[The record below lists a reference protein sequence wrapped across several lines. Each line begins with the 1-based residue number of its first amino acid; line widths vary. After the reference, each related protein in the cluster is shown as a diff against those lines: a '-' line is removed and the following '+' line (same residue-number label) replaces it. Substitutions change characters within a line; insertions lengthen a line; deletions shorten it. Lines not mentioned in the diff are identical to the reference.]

1 MALKHEDLIAK
12 MTLEEKA
19 SMCDGLDY
27 WHSQPIDRLG
37 IRSISLNDGP
47 HGIRK
52 KGDPDAAKK
61 GETDLLK
68 GVPAICFPTASA
80 TACSWDVDLIRT
92 MGEALGDECR
102 KEKVSV
108 LLGPGTNIKRSPLC
122 GRNFEYFSED
132 PELAGEMAASF
143 INGVQSKGIGTSLKH
158 YAANNQETRRMTV
171 NTVVD
176 ERTLREIYLRP
187 FEIAVKKAQPWTI
200 MNAYNRLNGEYC
212 AENKWLLTDVLRK
225 DFGYENL
232 VVTDWGAEN
241 QRVPGLIAGQEIEMP
256 TSSGDGTRLIV
267 EAVKDGSLDEAV
279 LDHAVDLILDMV
291 DKAVAT
297 LGEYTYD
304 PAEHHALARKIA
316 SQCMVLMKND
326 DNILPLK
333 KDAKL
338 AVIGE
343 MAKKPRYQGAGS
355 SLINP
360 IQLDCAYD
368 TLTEMGVSFD
378 YADGYVTD
386 KKKKKKVKEDDLV
399 AQAVETAKGKEA
411 VLMFIG
417 LTDEYE
423 TEGSD
428 RKHLNLPPLHNRLV
442 NEVLK
447 VNKNVI
453 IVLSGGAAV
462 DMPWADDV
470 KAILNG
476 FLTGQASGSAACD
489 VLFGDVNPS
498 GKLSETYPYAL
509 EDNSSYKYFP
519 GTSVSVEYREGVY
532 VGYRYYDSANK
543 AVRFP
548 FGFGLSYT
556 TFEYSDLKLS
566 ADSIKDTDTLTAT
579 FRIKNTGSVDGAEV
593 AQLYVSDVESTIYR
607 PVKELK
613 GFKKVFLKAGEE
625 KEVSIDLD
633 KRAFAFYNV
642 DAHDWQVE
650 TGEFK
655 ILVGASSRDIKLEAS
670 VNVESTSAYAVPD
683 YSKLA
688 PAYYTADVNA
698 VTDEQY
704 KVVLGRE
711 LPPNER
717 DKSKPLTILNTIE
730 DAADGKWGGRLN
742 RMLKKMLGEDNLAS
756 AVALQLPIKNFIS
769 MSFGIF
775 SPRMAE
781 GLLVILNEDKM
792 GKGLRMIIG
801 GFFKGGGFKQLSKL
815 KQI

>member
-1 MALKHEDLIAK
+1 MELKHADLIAK

-19 SMCDGLDY
+19 SMCDGLDF

-37 IRSISLNDGP
+37 IKSVGLNDGP

-80 TACSWDVDLIRT
+80 TACSWDVDLIRE

-102 KEKVSV
+102 KERVSV

-132 PELAGEMAASF
+132 PELAGEMSAAF

-200 MNAYNRLNGEYC
+200 MCAYERLNGYYC
-212 AENKWLLTDVLRK
+212 AENKWLLTDVLRN

-241 QRVPGLIAGQEIEMP
+241 ERVPGLKAGNELEMP
-256 TSSGDGTRLIV
+256 TSSGEGTRLIV
-267 EAVKDGSLDEAV
+267 EAVNSGELEEAV

-291 DKAVAT
+291 DKSVKT

-304 PAEHHALARKIA
+304 PDAHHEISKKIA
-316 SQCMVLMKND
+316 TQCMVLMKND
-326 DNILPLK
+326 GNILPLK
-333 KDAKL
+333 KEQKI

-360 IQLDCAYD
+360 IKLDNAYD
-368 TLTEMGVSFD
+368 TLKTMGVNFEYAQGYSTEKKNKITDESFI
-378 YADGYVTD
+378 A
-386 KKKKKKVKEDDLV
+386 E
-399 AQAVETAKGKEA
+399 AVEKAKNAEVA
-411 VLMFIG
+411 LLFIG
-417 LTDEYE
+417 LTDEFE
-423 TEGSD
+423 TEGND
-428 RKHLNLPPLHNRLV
+428 RKHLGIPPLHNKLV
-442 NEVLK
+442 EEVLK
-447 VNKNVI
+447 VNRNVVV
-453 IVLSGGAAV
+453 VLSGGASV
-462 DMPWADDV
+462 EMPWADSV
-470 KAILNG
+470 PAILNQ
-476 FLTGQASGSAACD
+476 FLTGQAAGSAVCD
-489 VLFGDVNPS
+489 ILYGEVNPS
-498 GKLSETYPYAL
+498 GKLAETYPMAL
-509 EDNSSYKYFP
+509 EDNSSANYFP
-519 GTSVSVEYREGVY
+519 GTSVSVEYREDVY
-532 VGYRYYDSANK
+532 VGYRYYDSANIP
-543 AVRFP
+543 VRFP
-548 FGFGLSYT
+548 FGHGLSYT
-556 TFEYSDLKLS
+556 SFEYSDLKLS
-566 ADSIKDTDTLTAT
+566 ADRIKDTDTLTVT
-579 FRIKNTGSVDGAEV
+579 FKIKNTGSCDGAEI

-613 GFKKVFLKAGEE
+613 GFKKVFLKVGEE
-625 KEVSIDLD
+625 KEVSIELG

-650 TGEFK
+650 SGEFK
-655 ILVGASSRDIKLEAS
+655 ILVGASSRDIKMEAS
-670 VNVESTSAYAVPD
+670 VNVESTSNYPIPD
-683 YSKLA
+683 YKTLA
-688 PAYYTADVNA
+688 PSYYTANIKNVSDSEYTA
-698 VTDEQY
+698 
-704 KVVLGRE
+704 VLGHE
-711 LPPNER
+711 IPTNTR
-717 DKSKPLTILNTIE
+717 DKSQPLTILNTLE
-730 DAADGKWGGRLN
+730 DSADTKWGGRLC
-742 RMLKKMLGEDNLAS
+742 RLLTKFLGAETMMG
-756 AVALQLPIKNFIS
+756 AVALQTPIKNFIS

-775 SPRMAE
+775 SPKMAE
-781 GLLVILNEDKM
+781 GLLIMLNEGKFWRGLGKM
-792 GKGLRMIIG
+792 IG
-801 GFFKGGGFKQLSKL
+801 GFLFGGGIKKLGRL

>member
-1 MALKHEDLIAK
+1 MELKHADLIAK

-19 SMCDGLDY
+19 SMCDGLDF

-37 IRSISLNDGP
+37 VKSVGLNDGP

-52 KGDPDAAKK
+52 KGDPEAAKK

-80 TACSWDVDLIRT
+80 TACSWDVDLIRE

-102 KEKVSV
+102 KERVSV

-132 PELAGEMAASF
+132 PELAGEMSAAF

-200 MNAYNRLNGEYC
+200 MCAYERLNGDYC
-212 AENKWLLTDVLRK
+212 AENKWLLTDVLRD

-241 QRVPGLIAGQEIEMP
+241 DRVPGLKAGNELEMP
-256 TSSGDGTRLIV
+256 TSSGEGTRLIV
-267 EAVKDGSLDEAV
+267 EAVNSGELEEAV

-291 DKAVAT
+291 DKSVKT

-304 PAEHHALARKIA
+304 PDAHHEISKKIA
-316 SQCMVLMKND
+316 TQCMVLMKND
-326 DNILPLK
+326 GNILPLK
-333 KDAKL
+333 KEQKI

-360 IQLDCAYD
+360 IKLDNAYD
-368 TLTEMGVSFD
+368 TLKAMGVNFEYAQGYSTEKKNKITDESFI
-378 YADGYVTD
+378 A
-386 KKKKKKVKEDDLV
+386 E
-399 AQAVETAKGKEA
+399 AVEKAKNAEVA
-411 VLMFIG
+411 LLFIG
-417 LTDEYE
+417 LTDEFE
-423 TEGSD
+423 TEGND
-428 RKHLNLPPLHNRLV
+428 RKHLGIPPLHNKLV
-442 NEVLK
+442 EEVLK
-447 VNKNVI
+447 VNRNVVV
-453 IVLSGGAAV
+453 VLSGGASV
-462 DMPWADDV
+462 EMPWADSV
-470 KAILNG
+470 PAILNQ
-476 FLTGQASGSAACD
+476 FLTGQAAGSAVCD
-489 VLFGDVNPS
+489 ILYGEVNPS
-498 GKLSETYPYAL
+498 GKLAETYPMAL
-509 EDNSSYKYFP
+509 EDNSSANYFP

-532 VGYRYYDSANK
+532 VGYRYYDSANIP
-543 AVRFP
+543 VRFP
-548 FGFGLSYT
+548 FGHGLSYT
-556 TFEYSDLKLS
+556 SFEYSDLKLS
-566 ADSIKDTDTLTAT
+566 ADRIKDTDTLTVT
-579 FRIKNTGSVDGAEV
+579 FKIKNTGSCDGAEI

-613 GFKKVFLKAGEE
+613 GFKKVFLKVGEE
-625 KEVSIDLD
+625 KEVSIELG

-650 TGEFK
+650 SGEFK
-655 ILVGASSRDIKLEAS
+655 ILVGASSRDIKMEAS
-670 VNVESTSAYAVPD
+670 VNVESTSNYPIPD
-683 YSKLA
+683 YKTLA
-688 PAYYTADVNA
+688 PSYYTANIKNISDSEYTA
-698 VTDEQY
+698 
-704 KVVLGRE
+704 VLGHE
-711 LPPNER
+711 IPTNTR
-717 DKSKPLTILNTIE
+717 DKSQPLTILNTLE
-730 DAADGKWGGRLN
+730 DSADTKWGGRLC
-742 RMLKKMLGEDNLAS
+742 RLLTKFLGAETMMG
-756 AVALQLPIKNFIS
+756 AVALQTPIKNFIS

-775 SPRMAE
+775 SPKMAE
-781 GLLVILNEDKM
+781 GLLIMLNEGKFWRGLGKM
-792 GKGLRMIIG
+792 IG
-801 GFFKGGGFKQLSKL
+801 GFLFGGGIKKLGRL

>member
-1 MALKHEDLIAK
+1 MELKHADLIAK

-19 SMCDGLDY
+19 SMCDGLDF

-37 IRSISLNDGP
+37 IKSVGLNDGP

-80 TACSWDVDLIRT
+80 TACSWDVDLIRE

-102 KEKVSV
+102 KERVSV

-132 PELAGEMAASF
+132 PELAGEMSAAF

-200 MNAYNRLNGEYC
+200 MCAYERLNGYYC
-212 AENKWLLTDVLRK
+212 AENKWLLTDVLRN

-241 QRVPGLIAGQEIEMP
+241 ERVPGLKAGNELEMP
-256 TSSGDGTRLIV
+256 TSSGEGTRLIV
-267 EAVKDGSLDEAV
+267 EAVNSGELDEAV

-291 DKAVAT
+291 DKSVKT

-304 PAEHHALARKIA
+304 PDAHHEISKKIA
-316 SQCMVLMKND
+316 TQCMVLMKND
-326 DNILPLK
+326 GNILPLK
-333 KDAKL
+333 KEQKI

-360 IQLDCAYD
+360 IKLDNAYD
-368 TLTEMGVSFD
+368 TLKAMGVNFEYAQGYSTEKKNKITDESFI
-378 YADGYVTD
+378 A
-386 KKKKKKVKEDDLV
+386 E
-399 AQAVETAKGKEA
+399 AVEKAKNAEVA
-411 VLMFIG
+411 LLFIG
-417 LTDEYE
+417 LTDEFE
-423 TEGSD
+423 TEGND
-428 RKHLNLPPLHNRLV
+428 RKHLGIPPLHNKLV
-442 NEVLK
+442 EEVLK
-447 VNKNVI
+447 VNRNVVV
-453 IVLSGGAAV
+453 VLSGGASV
-462 DMPWADDV
+462 EMPWADSV
-470 KAILNG
+470 PAILNQ
-476 FLTGQASGSAACD
+476 FLTGQAAGSAVCD
-489 VLFGDVNPS
+489 ILYGEVNPS
-498 GKLSETYPYAL
+498 GKLAETYPMAL
-509 EDNSSYKYFP
+509 EDNSSANYFP

-532 VGYRYYDSANK
+532 VGYRYYDSANIP
-543 AVRFP
+543 VRFP
-548 FGFGLSYT
+548 FGHGLSYT
-556 TFEYSDLKLS
+556 SFEYSDLKLS
-566 ADSIKDTDTLTAT
+566 ADRIKDTDTLTVT
-579 FRIKNTGSVDGAEV
+579 FKIKNTGSCDGAEI

-613 GFKKVFLKAGEE
+613 GFKKVFLKVGEE
-625 KEVSIDLD
+625 KEVSIELG

-650 TGEFK
+650 SGEFK
-655 ILVGASSRDIKLEAS
+655 ILVGASSRDIKMEAS
-670 VNVESTSAYAVPD
+670 VNVESTSNYPIPD
-683 YSKLA
+683 YKTLA
-688 PAYYTADVNA
+688 PSYYTANIKNISDSEYTA
-698 VTDEQY
+698 
-704 KVVLGRE
+704 VLGHE
-711 LPPNER
+711 IPTNTR
-717 DKSKPLTILNTIE
+717 DKSQPLTILNTLE
-730 DAADGKWGGRLN
+730 DSADTKWGGRLC
-742 RMLKKMLGEDNLAS
+742 RLLTKFLGAETMMG
-756 AVALQLPIKNFIS
+756 AVALQTPIKNFIS

-775 SPRMAE
+775 SPKMAE
-781 GLLVILNEDKM
+781 GLLIMLNEGKFWRGLGKM
-792 GKGLRMIIG
+792 IG
-801 GFFKGGGFKQLSKL
+801 GFLFGGGIKKLGRL

>member
-1 MALKHEDLIAK
+1 MELKHADLIAK

-19 SMCDGLDY
+19 SMCDGLDF

-37 IRSISLNDGP
+37 IKSVGLNDGP

-80 TACSWDVDLIRT
+80 TACSWDVDLIRE

-102 KEKVSV
+102 KERVSV

-132 PELAGEMAASF
+132 PELAGEMSAAF

-187 FEIAVKKAQPWTI
+187 FEIAVKKAQPWT
-200 MNAYNRLNGEYC
+200 MMCAYERLNGYYC
-212 AENKWLLTDVLRK
+212 AENKWLLTDVLRN

-241 QRVPGLIAGQEIEMP
+241 ERVPGLKAGNELEMP
-256 TSSGDGTRLIV
+256 TSSGEGTRLIV
-267 EAVKDGSLDEAV
+267 EAVNSGELEEAV

-291 DKAVAT
+291 DKSVKT

-304 PAEHHALARKIA
+304 PDAHHEISKKIA
-316 SQCMVLMKND
+316 TQCMVLMKND
-326 DNILPLK
+326 GNILPLK
-333 KDAKL
+333 KEQKI

-360 IQLDCAYD
+360 IKLDNAYD
-368 TLTEMGVSFD
+368 TLKTMGVNFEYAQGYSTEKKNKITDESFI
-378 YADGYVTD
+378 A
-386 KKKKKKVKEDDLV
+386 E
-399 AQAVETAKGKEA
+399 AVEKAKNAEVA
-411 VLMFIG
+411 LLFIG
-417 LTDEYE
+417 LTDEFE
-423 TEGSD
+423 TEGND
-428 RKHLNLPPLHNRLV
+428 RKHLGIPPLHNKLV
-442 NEVLK
+442 EEVLK
-447 VNKNVI
+447 VNRNVVV
-453 IVLSGGAAV
+453 VLSGGASV
-462 DMPWADDV
+462 EMPWADSV
-470 KAILNG
+470 PAILNQ
-476 FLTGQASGSAACD
+476 FLTGQAAGSAVCD
-489 VLFGDVNPS
+489 ILYGEVNPS
-498 GKLSETYPYAL
+498 GKLAETYPMAL
-509 EDNSSYKYFP
+509 EDNSSANYFP

-532 VGYRYYDSANK
+532 VGYRYYDSANIP
-543 AVRFP
+543 VRFP
-548 FGFGLSYT
+548 FGHGLSYT
-556 TFEYSDLKLS
+556 SFEYSDLKLS
-566 ADSIKDTDTLTAT
+566 ADRIKDTDTLTVT
-579 FRIKNTGSVDGAEV
+579 FKIKNTGSCDGAEI

-613 GFKKVFLKAGEE
+613 GFKKVFLKVGEE
-625 KEVSIDLD
+625 KEVSIELG

-650 TGEFK
+650 SGEFK
-655 ILVGASSRDIKLEAS
+655 ILVGASSRDIKMEAS
-670 VNVESTSAYAVPD
+670 VNVESTSNYPIPD
-683 YSKLA
+683 YKTLA
-688 PAYYTADVNA
+688 PSYYTANIKNVSDSEYTA
-698 VTDEQY
+698 
-704 KVVLGRE
+704 VLGHE
-711 LPPNER
+711 IPTNTR
-717 DKSKPLTILNTIE
+717 DKSQPLTILNTLE
-730 DAADGKWGGRLN
+730 DSADTKWGGRLC
-742 RMLKKMLGEDNLAS
+742 RLLTKFLGAETMMG
-756 AVALQLPIKNFIS
+756 AVALQTPIKNFIS

-775 SPRMAE
+775 SPKMAE
-781 GLLVILNEDKM
+781 GLLIMLNEGKFWRGLGKM
-792 GKGLRMIIG
+792 IG
-801 GFFKGGGFKQLSKL
+801 GFLFGGGIKKLGRL